1 MRALAFIGIFATL
14 LAVAPAS
21 GQQRY
26 RSPYG
31 PTLSPYL
38 EYLRAQPGVIPN
50 YYQFIRPQ
58 RELRQTL
65 NQYDRT
71 LTQEQRQI
79 RQLEGQ
85 LHQIKES
92 PAAPTGTGATF
103 QNYSHYYRMGPA
115 GGGR

>member
-1 MRALAFIGIFATL
+1 MRAIIFLVVGATL
-14 LAVAPAS
+14 LATAPAYS
-21 GQQRY
+21 QQRY

-31 PTLSPYL
+31 PTMSPYL

-79 RQLEGQ
+79 QQLEGEIQ
-85 LHQIKES
+85 RIKES
-92 PAAPTGTGATF
+92 PAAATGTGATF
-103 QNYSHYYRMGPA
+103 QNYSHYYRMNSA
-115 GGGR
+115 GR

>member
-1 MRALAFIGIFATL
+1 MRAIIFFGVAATL
-14 LAVAPAS
+14 LAALPAF

-31 PTLSPYL
+31 PTMSPYL
-38 EYLRAQPGVIPN
+38 EYLRAQPGVVPN

-79 RQLEGQ
+79 QKLEGELQ
-85 LHQIKES
+85 QIKES
-92 PAAPTGTGATF
+92 PAAATGTGATF
-103 QNYSHYYRMGPA
+103 QNYSHYYRMNA
-115 GGGR
+115 GGGRK